1 MIENMQIKVDA
12 SGRILIPKKVR
23 DIFDINKDDI
33 FLLTTFDDGFK
44 LVKEKGLEKYNEVIS
59 KIKKI
64 EIEYNFDIILTDYE
78 KVIYTSD
85 KYKNIIGK
93 KLDNNFKL
101 KDLSLKKDIKLDKY
115 RRGNIIIIYKNKEY
129 LNIARIVCEL
139 LK

>member
-1 MIENMQIKVDA
+1 MQIKVDA

-23 DIFDINKDDI
+23 DRFDINEDDI

-44 LVKEKGLEKYNEVIS
+44 LVKEKSLEKYNEVIS
-59 KIKKI
+59 KIKKV
-64 EIEYNFDIILTDYE
+64 EIGYNFDIILTDYE
-78 KVIYTSD
+78 KVIYASD
-85 KYKNIIGK
+85 KYKNIVGK

-101 KDLSLKKDIKLDKY
+101 NDLSLKKDIKLDKY
-115 RRGNIIIIYKNKEY
+115 RRGNIIIIYKEKKY